1 MSLAEFLEQN
11 GYTRVPLSR
20 SGIGHFHTDGALNGR
35 ALSVLVDTGAGS
47 TVFSLDI
54 AREMGLRLT
63 KLEMMGG
70 GAGAAQLDVYGIR
83 EGHFR
88 LGRITPK
95 VPSLLAM
102 DLTHVNQ
109 AASLRRSG
117 PIDAVLG
124 ADVLEAHAA
133 VIDYGSSSLYL
144 KVESSRQ

>member
-1 MSLAEFLEQN
+1 MTLAEFLEQN
-11 GYTRVPLSR
+11 GYTRVPLSK

-35 ALSVLVDTGAGS
+35 SLSVLVDTGAGG

-54 AREMGLRLT
+54 ARELGLRLS
-63 KLEMMGG
+63 KLEMRGG
-70 GAGAAQLDVYGIR
+70 GAGAAELDVYGIR
-83 EGHFR
+83 EARFR
-88 LGRITPK
+88 LGRIMPK
-95 VPSLLAM
+95 IAALLAM

-124 ADVLEAHAA
+124 ADVLEAHSA

-144 KVESSRQ
+144 KL

>member
-1 MSLAEFLEQN
+1 MTLVEFLAEG

-20 SGIGHFHTDGALNGR
+20 SGIGHFHTDGKLNGR
-35 ALSVLVDTGAGS
+35 PLSVLVDTGAGG

-54 AREMGLRLT
+54 ARELGLRLT

-83 EGHFR
+83 EARFR
-88 LGRITPK
+88 LGRLMPK
-95 VPSLLAM
+95 IAALLAM

-109 AASLRRSG
+109 AAALRRSG

-124 ADVLEAHAA
+124 ADVLEAHSA

-144 KVESSRQ
+144 KV

>member
-1 MSLAEFLEQN
+1 MTLTEFLEQN

-20 SGIGHFHTDGALNGR
+20 SGIGHFHTDGTLNGR
-35 ALSVLVDTGAGS
+35 PISVLVDTGAGS

-54 AREMGLRLT
+54 ARELGLRLT
-63 KLEMMGG
+63 KLEMRGG

-83 EGHFR
+83 EARFR
-88 LGRITPK
+88 LGKIMPK
-95 VPSLLAM
+95 VGTLLAM

-124 ADVLEAHAA
+124 GDVLEAHSA

-144 KVESSRQ
+144 KV